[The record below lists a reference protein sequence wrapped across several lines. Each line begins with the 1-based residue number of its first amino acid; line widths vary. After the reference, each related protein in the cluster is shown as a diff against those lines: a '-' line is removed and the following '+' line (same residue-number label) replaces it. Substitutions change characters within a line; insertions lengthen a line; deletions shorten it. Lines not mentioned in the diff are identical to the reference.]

1 VARTARVDLPELPPF
16 FAKSAVDFRWISLD
30 WVPAVAEWERSRE
43 AEASAMCG
51 RFGQKAS
58 SAELAAAFEAAWR
71 CPEPELPRFNIAP
84 TQHAPVLLSDA
95 GRRVLDVFR
104 WGLIPSWAKDAAI
117 GNKMINARAEG
128 VAEKPAYRAAFQRRR
143 CLVPASGF
151 FEWQKVP
158 GAKSKVPHWIYPADG
173 EPMTFAGLWEIW
185 RPARDAE
192 PVLTFTILTTN
203 PSADVSGIHDRM
215 PVIVARGDRDL
226 WLDPEAPAADVAALL
241 RSAPDGTLR
250 MHAVSTAVNRPAFDG
265 PQLIA
270 PEMETAPPPRPE
282 PEVEPQAE
290 LFAGG

>member
-1 VARTARVDLPELPPF
+1 
-16 FAKSAVDFRWISLD
+16 
-30 WVPAVAEWERSRE
+30 
-43 AEASAMCG
+43 MCG

-71 CPEPELPRFNIAP
+71 CEEPRLPRFNIAP

-104 WGLIPSWAKDAAI
+104 WGLIPSWAKDAKI

-151 FEWQKVP
+151 YEWKKAG
-158 GAKSKVPHWIYPADG
+158 GARVPHWIHAADG
-173 EPMTFAGLWEIW
+173 EPLTFAGLWEIW
-185 RPARDAE
+185 RPEKDVE
-192 PVLTFTILTTN
+192 PVVTFTILTTA

-215 PVIVARGDRDL
+215 PVISARQDRDE
-226 WLDPEAPAADVAALL
+226 WLDADTPAADLLALL
-241 RSAPDGTLR
+241 RAAPDGTLR
-250 MHAVSTAVNRPAFDG
+250 MHPVSTAVNRPTLDG
-265 PQLIA
+265 PGLIA
-270 PEMETAPPPRPE
+270 PEA
-282 PEVEPQAE
+282 VEAD